1 MSVLD
6 RLKNKGT
13 NSGWLGETLER
24 ARQQREAEEEQKKQN
39 RAKQATNKDFI
50 GPSQE
55 VYTQPQTVP
64 NLLAMTKEQREASA
78 QQGISDVVQSLNR
91 PRKTPLDELRED
103 GSVMTK
109 PGMYTLSKA
118 MQGVGNSV
126 AGMIGAAEGVKD
138 YAQYVL
144 NGRKTPEPLPQL
156 GTRPDPMEAY
166 RDWTEFN
173 TILSNAEQQYVS
185 PARQLYGNVVQGV
198 SGMIFPMATAS
209 VTGGMG
215 LVTGISAGG
224 NAAMDAKLQGYNPVE
239 SLARGLLTG
248 AVQGAATSA
257 LTDKTLGRVLKPTAG
272 NGMKR
277 FLANQGKMMLSE
289 GIEEAIEEPAQLGID
304 ALTLGKMP
312 TAEDWQALP
321 RQMLQSGI
329 TGALVGGAMGLP
341 ANMIGATAPRNSDT
355 QTDSWTE
362 RYRDTQLQQPQNRG
376 TINQTEVA
384 LDGQEG
390 LGQVHTTVNDTGIR
404 RTAVR
409 NDAGGIGAGES
420 TSQTGSGINQGY
432 DAGRERRMVN
442 GANTEAFR
450 RTAQDGA
457 AKEVWKTRT
466 GKQLTFQQAED
477 TQLDQ
482 SQQAARENANARG
495 FDVVYFDGQLEA
507 YNADGTPFRT
517 IDDGTVDGNTIFV
530 RRDSKYPVQNV
541 VDHESTHGIKRLR
554 PESYETLSN
563 TVNTAIYPVEFDQEI
578 NNFKRQVKEA
588 YGAEYSDDELYDFAL
603 EETLA
608 NLSYQINE
616 DTPPSYVADVD
627 AVKQAYDVFFNS
639 LGTKVSQQESTQ
651 QAAEMDTGN
660 STDTR
665 LEQQAGV
672 QPDLQQA
679 KETIAQFAD
688 KTGRKV
694 VWYNDQSNPDKA
706 GTNGYMENGVLYI
719 NENAQNPYMEVFKHE
734 LFHSLPADAKQ
745 DVIDFFRTNV
755 NEDTPAFREFKAR
768 EMQRQRQKNLRYS
781 DADFW
786 EEYAAQNAEFL
797 LEEGYI
803 EQIVKTDRNLAQKIL
818 DAIKRLLE
826 RIQDIFAP
834 GDYSGAVSTHESG
847 RVSGLN
853 DTRLRQAQRLYER
866 ALNGAGKTMDG
877 MKYSFAGPKAQQA
890 DMSALQRAQQMETD
904 GAAAEDILRETGWFT
919 GLDGKWRFELDDS
932 QMRID
937 YDGMKQKRDT
947 WLNGAVDRLL
957 AWEPQLG
964 MEEARRQVLRDEQM
978 PLTLGDVL
986 DYPELYRQYPDM
998 ADMPVR
1004 LYDSA
1009 EDYAGFYNPEDDAIV
1024 LTRGG
1029 MENVRQT
1036 LVHEIQHAIQRREG
1050 FDMGA
1055 SPEGQ
1060 TDAET
1065 YWNTAGEIEARE
1077 AGRRQGMTAD
1087 ERRESLPMKDVQNA
1101 VLSDGSKVGPRYS
1114 IETLPDGK
1122 RYVQADRKVIT
1133 SNNPDDWGREITDYI
1148 NQKIRNGEDVAIPTE
1163 DGDVVLIT
1171 EKTAW
1176 KMADRHAGSTRPS
1189 NEREYLSD
1197 ADYRTKANAAGHI
1210 DELLEVSKKTGGV
1223 EPDKQGKHGDF
1234 AKDGWQ
1240 SRIAYFM
1247 DGDGQYYRMRISTA
1261 QNDNGTV
1268 AYNIGQIQRRSK
1280 PNRGGN
1286 SLKGSSVENNGARA
1300 KSASSVTDSIPQDS
1314 GAVNTSIRSGED
1326 ENTKYS
1332 MKRSQFYD
1340 SLQEADTVDD
1350 KVKQGVAE
1358 QIDAFGYQPIANEQT
1373 MKKASEQISK
1383 DPEKRAVRF
1392 LGLDGKHATTDDVAE
1407 GFLLLKQYQD
1417 DGDYESAVEVA
1428 KKLAA
1433 LGTEAGR
1440 NVQIYSVLERLT
1452 PEGMLKYAT
1461 SELEKVKT
1469 ELEQRKKSGKLVNEK
1484 YIKNLDMTAEEAQWI
1499 TDTMTRVQAMPDG
1512 RDRAVLLGEI
1522 QKRIQ
1527 QKIPSGVGEK
1537 IRALQRISLL
1547 LNPKTVISRNMLS
1560 NAIMNPFWTASD
1572 FIASG
1577 IDKAVG
1583 KATGMRTT
1591 GLPSYRQQA
1600 SGMKKGAYESFDD
1613 FRRGINTRD
1622 AAADNFKIGKGSA
1635 FKGSNK
1641 LSKTLAALDRTTSF
1655 LLDIGDRPFFE
1666 GYFLESLNGQM
1677 KANKVTQPTA
1687 DMIDIARQTALEKT
1701 WQDDNAVT
1709 RSAQKIRDG
1718 LNFGKEFGL
1727 GSIIVPFV
1735 KTPSN
1740 IAKAIVEFSPAGVA
1754 KGLVYDGN
1762 KLLRAVKNGT
1772 STAQQQRAF
1781 VNNVAKGMTGTIM
1794 YMLAG
1799 VLAANGLLTGS
1810 DDEKDKDVRN
1820 FKRNIQGIM
1829 QNSIKIGGKSY
1840 SYDWAQPI
1848 GGILTTMADIQNQTY
1863 SKENMINTLTQ
1874 AMTAGGNTLFEQSM
1888 LSGLSDFFGNYDGFM
1903 TSLVRAFVEAPSQF
1917 LPTLGKQIAEA
1928 IDPVARRTQGNGLL
1942 DTAGN
1947 RMLAKIPGAT
1957 KKLEPV
1963 VDVLGRDVMR
1973 YGGKNSLFNI
1983 FLNPANVNIA
1993 NPTPVTTEVWR
2004 LYEQTG
2010 DTTVFPRVA
2019 PSSFTDDGTKY
2030 EMTDKEQTQFQRT
2043 MGQEADRLIQKL
2055 MDSAKYQNA
2064 DDAEKAELVADAVEE
2079 SYDKAKKELIESRG
2093 GTPSKRLKK
2102 VGDSK

>member
-1 MSVLD
+1 
-6 RLKNKGT
+6 
-13 NSGWLGETLER
+13 
-24 ARQQREAEEEQKKQN
+24 
-39 RAKQATNKDFI
+39 
-50 GPSQE
+50 
-55 VYTQPQTVP
+55 
-64 NLLAMTKEQREASA
+64 
-78 QQGISDVVQSLNR
+78 
-91 PRKTPLDELRED
+91 
-103 GSVMTK
+103 
-109 PGMYTLSKA
+109 
-118 MQGVGNSV
+118 
-126 AGMIGAAEGVKD
+126 
-138 YAQYVL
+138 
-144 NGRKTPEPLPQL
+144 
-156 GTRPDPMEAY
+156 
-166 RDWTEFN
+166 
-173 TILSNAEQQYVS
+173 
-185 PARQLYGNVVQGV
+185 
-198 SGMIFPMATAS
+198 
-209 VTGGMG
+209 
-215 LVTGISAGG
+215 
-224 NAAMDAKLQGYNPVE
+224 
-239 SLARGLLTG
+239 
-248 AVQGAATSA
+248 
-257 LTDKTLGRVLKPTAG
+257 
-272 NGMKR
+272 
-277 FLANQGKMMLSE
+277 
-289 GIEEAIEEPAQLGID
+289 
-304 ALTLGKMP
+304 
-312 TAEDWQALP
+312 
-321 RQMLQSGI
+321 
-329 TGALVGGAMGLP
+329 
-341 ANMIGATAPRNSDT
+341 
-355 QTDSWTE
+355 
-362 RYRDTQLQQPQNRG
+362 
-376 TINQTEVA
+376 
-384 LDGQEG
+384 
-390 LGQVHTTVNDTGIR
+390 
-404 RTAVR
+404 
-409 NDAGGIGAGES
+409 
-420 TSQTGSGINQGY
+420 
-432 DAGRERRMVN
+432 
-442 GANTEAFR
+442 
-450 RTAQDGA
+450 
-457 AKEVWKTRT
+457 
-466 GKQLTFQQAED
+466 
-477 TQLDQ
+477 
-482 SQQAARENANARG
+482 
-495 FDVVYFDGQLEA
+495 
-507 YNADGTPFRT
+507 
-517 IDDGTVDGNTIFV
+517 
-530 RRDSKYPVQNV
+530 
-541 VDHESTHGIKRLR
+541 
-554 PESYETLSN
+554 
-563 TVNTAIYPVEFDQEI
+563 
-578 NNFKRQVKEA
+578 
-588 YGAEYSDDELYDFAL
+588 
-603 EETLA
+603 
-608 NLSYQINE
+608 
-616 DTPPSYVADVD
+616 
-627 AVKQAYDVFFNS
+627 
-639 LGTKVSQQESTQ
+639 
-651 QAAEMDTGN
+651 MDTEN

-679 KETIAQFAD
+679 KETIAQYAD

-706 GTNGYMENGVLYI
+706 GTNGYMEKGVLYI

-734 LFHSLPADAKQ
+734 LFHSLPKDAKQ
-745 DVIDFFRTNV
+745 GVIDFFRTNV
-755 NEDTPAFREFKAR
+755 NENTPAFREFKAQ

-797 LEEGYI
+797 LDEGYI
-803 EQIVKTDRNLAQKIL
+803 ERLAQADRNLAQKIL
-818 DAIKRLLE
+818 DAIKRLLK
-826 RIQDIFAP
+826 RVKDVFAP
-834 GDYSGAVSTHESG
+834 GDYTGAVNSHESG
-847 RVSGLN
+847 LVSGLN
-853 DTRLRQAQRLYER
+853 DVQLRRAQRLYER
-866 ALNGAGKTMDG
+866 ALQNATPTTNE
-877 MKYSFAGPKAQQA
+877 MKYSFAGQRAQQA
-890 DMSALQRAQQMETD
+890 DMSALQRAQQMKAD
-904 GAAAEDILRETGWFT
+904 GAGAEDILRETGWFV
-919 GLDGKWRFELDDS
+919 GLDGQWRFELDDS
-932 QMRID
+932 QMKID
-937 YDGMKQKRDT
+937 YDGMQQKREA
-947 WLNGAVDRLL
+947 WLSDGAMRLL
-957 AWEPQLG
+957 EQEPNLT
-964 MEEARRQVLRDEQM
+964 EEQARRRILRDEQM
-978 PLTLGDVL
+978 PLTLGDLL

-998 ADMPVR
+998 ADMPVY

-1009 EDYAGFYNPEDDAIV
+1009 EDYAGSYHPDSDAIV
-1024 LTRGG
+1024 LTRSG
-1029 MENVRQT
+1029 MEGWKRT
-1036 LVHEIQHAIQRREG
+1036 LPHEIQHAIQVREG
-1050 FDMGA
+1050 FDMGFP
-1055 SPEGQ
+1055 SEGRP
-1060 TDAET
+1060 TDAQ
-1065 YWNTAGEIEARE
+1065 YWNSAGEIEARE
-1077 AGRRQGMTAD
+1077 AGRRQGMRAA
-1087 ERRESLPMKDVQNA
+1087 ERRESLPMRNVRGA
-1101 VLSDGSKVGPRYS
+1101 VLSDGSEVGPRYS

-1122 RYVQADRKVIT
+1122 RYVQADRQVIT

-1176 KMADRHAGSTRPS
+1176 KMADRHVGSTQPAGNRPL
-1189 NEREYLSD
+1189 LSD
-1197 ADYRTKANAAGHI
+1197 TDYRTKANAAGHI
-1210 DELLEVSKKTGGV
+1210 DELLEVSRG
-1223 EPDKQGKHGDF
+1223 DKRSKDYDERHGDF
-1234 AKDGWQ
+1234 AKGGWQ
-1240 SRIAYFM
+1240 YRTAYFM
-1247 DGDGQYYRMRISTA
+1247 DGDGQYYQMRISTA
-1261 QNDNGTV
+1261 LNDDGKI
-1268 AYNIGQIQRRSK
+1268 AYNIGKIKKRNRPMIGSSSERGAQKTVSLRNR
-1280 PNRGGN
+1280 PNREPLANGDYSNGLFRNN
-1286 SLKGSSVENNGARA
+1286 SGAHGRSVSSII
-1300 KSASSVTDSIPQDS
+1300 DSIPQNEET
-1314 GAVNTSIRSGED
+1314 VNTSIRSGED

-1340 SLQEADTVDD
+1340 SLQETDTVDD

-1428 KKLAA
+1428 KKLAT

-1461 SELEKVKT
+1461 SELEKVKNLLAK
-1469 ELEQRKKSGKLVNEK
+1469 EKGRKWMDTYGKK
-1484 YIKNLDMTAEEAQWI
+1484 LDLTAEEAKWI
-1499 TDTMTRVQAMPDG
+1499 ADTMTRVQAMPDG

-1527 QKIPSGVGEK
+1527 QKIPSSVGEK

-1600 SGMKKGAYESFDD
+1600 RGMKKGAYESFDD

-1677 KANKVTQPTA
+1677 KANNVTQPTA

-1701 WQDDNAVT
+1701 WQDDNAIT
-1709 RSAQKIRDG
+1709 QSAQWLRDSMNKINKYFG
-1718 LNFGKEFGL
+1718 LSTDFGL
-1727 GSIIVPFV
+1727 GSIITPFV
-1735 KTPSN
+1735 KTPAN
-1740 IAKAIVEFSPAGVA
+1740 IAKAIVEFSPVGFAR
-1754 KGLVYDGN
+1754 GLVYDGN

-1772 STAQQQRAF
+1772 ATPQMQRNF
-1781 VNNVAKGMTGTIM
+1781 VNDVAKGMTGTIM
-1794 YMLAG
+1794 YMIAG

-1863 SKENMINTLTQ
+1863 SKDNMINTLTQ

-1888 LSGLSDFFGNYDGFM
+1888 LSGLSDFFGNYDGFW

-1917 LPTLGKQIAEA
+1917 LPTLGKKIAEA

>member
-1 MSVLD
+1 M
-6 RLKNKGT
+6 
-13 NSGWLGETLER
+13 
-24 ARQQREAEEEQKKQN
+24 
-39 RAKQATNKDFI
+39 
-50 GPSQE
+50 
-55 VYTQPQTVP
+55 
-64 NLLAMTKEQREASA
+64 
-78 QQGISDVVQSLNR
+78 
-91 PRKTPLDELRED
+91 
-103 GSVMTK
+103 
-109 PGMYTLSKA
+109 
-118 MQGVGNSV
+118 
-126 AGMIGAAEGVKD
+126 
-138 YAQYVL
+138 
-144 NGRKTPEPLPQL
+144 
-156 GTRPDPMEAY
+156 
-166 RDWTEFN
+166 
-173 TILSNAEQQYVS
+173 
-185 PARQLYGNVVQGV
+185 
-198 SGMIFPMATAS
+198 
-209 VTGGMG
+209 
-215 LVTGISAGG
+215 
-224 NAAMDAKLQGYNPVE
+224 
-239 SLARGLLTG
+239 
-248 AVQGAATSA
+248 
-257 LTDKTLGRVLKPTAG
+257 
-272 NGMKR
+272 
-277 FLANQGKMMLSE
+277 
-289 GIEEAIEEPAQLGID
+289 
-304 ALTLGKMP
+304 
-312 TAEDWQALP
+312 
-321 RQMLQSGI
+321 
-329 TGALVGGAMGLP
+329 
-341 ANMIGATAPRNSDT
+341 
-355 QTDSWTE
+355 
-362 RYRDTQLQQPQNRG
+362 
-376 TINQTEVA
+376 
-384 LDGQEG
+384 
-390 LGQVHTTVNDTGIR
+390 
-404 RTAVR
+404 
-409 NDAGGIGAGES
+409 
-420 TSQTGSGINQGY
+420 
-432 DAGRERRMVN
+432 
-442 GANTEAFR
+442 
-450 RTAQDGA
+450 
-457 AKEVWKTRT
+457 
-466 GKQLTFQQAED
+466 
-477 TQLDQ
+477 
-482 SQQAARENANARG
+482 
-495 FDVVYFDGQLEA
+495 VYFDGQLEA

-554 PESYETLSN
+554 PEAYETLSN

-639 LGTKVSQQESTQ
+639 LGTKVSQQGSTQ

-706 GTNGYMENGVLYI
+706 GTNGYMEKGVLYI

-745 DVIDFFRTNV
+745 DVIDFFRTHV

-768 EMQRQRQKNLRYS
+768 EMQQQRQKNLAYS

-803 EQIVKTDRNLAQKIL
+803 ENLVQTDRNLAQKIL

-877 MKYSFAGPKAQQA
+877 MKYSFAGKKAQQA
-890 DMSALQRAQQMETD
+890 DMSALQRAQQMEAD
-904 GAAAEDILRETGWFT
+904 GAGAEDILRETGWFT
-919 GLDGKWRFELDDS
+919 GMDGKWRFELDDS

-1060 TDAET
+1060 TEAER

-1077 AGRRQGMTAD
+1077 AGARQGMTAD
-1087 ERRESLPMKDVQNA
+1087 ERRESLPMRNVRGA
-1101 VLSDGSKVGPRYS
+1101 VLSDGSEVGPRYS

-1122 RYVQADRKVIT
+1122 LRVVVDTDILKDVPTNQVKKTVK
-1133 SNNPDDWGREITDYI
+1133 DYI
-1148 NQKIRNGEDVAIPTE
+1148 RNAYR
-1163 DGDVVLIT
+1163 DGVLSLDGVTKTVV
-1171 EKTAW
+1171 
-1176 KMADRHAGSTRPS
+1176 
-1189 NEREYLSD
+1189 
-1197 ADYRTKANAAGHI
+1197 
-1210 DELLEVSKKTGGV
+1210 
-1223 EPDKQGKHGDF
+1223 DKQGAQEYVYSDYTSKLNN
-1234 AKDGWQ
+1234 
-1240 SRIAYFM
+1240 RTRM
-1247 DGDGQYYRMRISTA
+1247 DKYRMAGNLDELIQSQSNSRLENTKHDRSDDIVSFYRSDIQVQVGNRLYDGELITA
-1261 QNDNGTV
+1261 LTSDGKEKFYDVVNLN
-1268 AYNIGQIQRRSK
+1268 QINSEGEHPIRSGESHLSGRR
-1280 PNRGGN
+1280 
-1286 SLKGSSVENNGARA
+1286 GA
-1300 KSASSVTDSIPQDS
+1300 SPSVTDSIPQN
-1314 GAVNTSIRSGED
+1314 GETVNTSIRDDGND
-1326 ENTKYS
+1326 DTRYS

-1340 SLQEADTVDD
+1340 SLQEADTIDD

-1484 YIKNLDMTAEEAQWI
+1484 YIKNLDLTAEEAQWI

-1641 LSKTLAALDRTTSF
+1641 LSKALAALDRTTGF

-1718 LNFGKEFGL
+1718 LNFGKEFGF

-1740 IAKAIVEFSPAGVA
+1740 IAKAIVEFSPVGFAR
-1754 KGLVYDGN
+1754 GLVYDGN

-1772 STAQQQRAF
+1772 ATPQMQRNF
-1781 VNNVAKGMTGTIM
+1781 VNDVAKGMTGTIM

-1863 SKENMINTLTQ
+1863 SKDNMINTLTQ

-1917 LPTLGKQIAEA
+1917 LPTLGKQIAET

-1973 YGGKNSLFNI
+1973 YGGKNSLFHI